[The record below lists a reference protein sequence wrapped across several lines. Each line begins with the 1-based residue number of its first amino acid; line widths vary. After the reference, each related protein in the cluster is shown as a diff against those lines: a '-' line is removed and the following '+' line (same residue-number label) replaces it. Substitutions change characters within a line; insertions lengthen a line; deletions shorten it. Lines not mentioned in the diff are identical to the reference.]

1 MAKIKLTKGQLYF
14 LREKDYLTGEISR
27 YVKIG
32 LVRNEKGTDDR
43 ISEHQTGNPRE
54 IYDYCSIESPF
65 VEHLETLIHY
75 RLAEKW
81 IVGEWLDLN
90 ENEIEQAIK
99 ECKEIIQEQ
108 EAIKEELEESYSLVE
123 IESSG
128 DIKKPSDKAQEI
140 WEQLITVKLD
150 IDQLNAKKAIVNHRL
165 KTIMGKS
172 NGIDG
177 VVNLIF
183 KDGQTRFNDKEFA
196 EENPE
201 LYKKYIT
208 KETIKRSSTFTIKG
222 KKTLKKENPEL
233 AQEKKELEKIEVT
246 ASDINRDQQA
256 ERNEEVAEL
265 HAQYINLQKEIYTSE
280 WEYAQLEAKLKVQT
294 GKSDGIEGLCGWKRE
309 STPAVGFNK
318 KEFQENHPELYDKYC
333 FTEPENFSFNV
344 NSFRPY
350 YVGK

>member
-81 IVGEWLDLN
+81 IVGEWFDLDD
-90 ENEIEQAIK
+90 NEIEQAIV
-99 ECKEIIQEQ
+99 ECKKIIQEQ
-108 EAIKEELEESYSLVE
+108 EAIKEELEESYSLGE
-123 IESSG
+123 IQSSG
-128 DIKKPSDKAQEI
+128 DIKKPSDKAHEI
-140 WEQLITVKLD
+140 WEQLISVKLD
-150 IDQLNAKKAIVNHRL
+150 IDQLNAKKAIVSHRL

-177 VVNLIF
+177 VVNLVF
-183 KDGQTRFNDKEFA
+183 KDGLTIFKEKEFA

-201 LYKKYIT
+201 LYKKYTT
-208 KETIKRSSTFTIKG
+208 KEKIKRSSTFTIKG
-222 KKTLKKENPEL
+222 KKTVKKEYPEL
-233 AQEKKELEKIEVT
+233 YQEEKELEKLEVT
-246 ASDINRDQQA
+246 ASDINRDHKA
-256 ERNEEVAEL
+256 KRNEEVAEV
-265 HAQYINLQKEIYTSE
+265 HAQYINLQKEIYTRE
-280 WEYAQLEAKLKVQT
+280 WEYAQLVAKLKVQT

-309 STPAVGFNK
+309 TTTTVGFNK
-318 KEFQENHPELYDKYC
+318 KELQENHPELYEEYC
-333 FTEPENFSFNV
+333 FTKPENFNFNV

>member
-32 LVRNEKGTDDR
+32 LVRNQKETEER

-54 IYDYCSIESPF
+54 IYNYCSIESPF

-108 EAIKEELEESYSLVE
+108 EAIKEELEESYSLGE
-123 IESSG
+123 IQSCD
-128 DIKKPSDKAQEI
+128 DIKKPTEKSKAI
-140 WEQLITVKLD
+140 WEQLIDVKLD
-150 IDQLNAKKAIVNHRL
+150 LDQLNARKAIVNHRL

-172 NGIDG
+172 DGIDG
-177 VVNLIF
+177 VVNLVF
-183 KDGQTRFNDKEFA
+183 KDGQTRFKEKEFA
-196 EENPE
+196 EANPE
-201 LYKKYIT
+201 LYKKYLN

-222 KKTLKKENPEL
+222 KKTLRKENPAL
-233 AQEKKELEKIEVT
+233 AQEKKELEKIEVA
-246 ASDINRDQQA
+246 ASDIKRDQKA
-256 ERNEEVAEL
+256 ERNEEVVEL
-265 HAQYINLQKEIYTSE
+265 HAQYLKLQKEIYTSE
-280 WEYAQLEAKLKVQT
+280 WKYTRLEAKLKVQT
-294 GKSDGIEGLCGWKRE
+294 GKSEGIEGLCGWKRE

-318 KEFQENHPELYDKYC
+318 KEFQENHPELYEKYC
-333 FTEPENFSFNV
+333 LTEPENFSFNV
-344 NSFRPY
+344 NSWRPY